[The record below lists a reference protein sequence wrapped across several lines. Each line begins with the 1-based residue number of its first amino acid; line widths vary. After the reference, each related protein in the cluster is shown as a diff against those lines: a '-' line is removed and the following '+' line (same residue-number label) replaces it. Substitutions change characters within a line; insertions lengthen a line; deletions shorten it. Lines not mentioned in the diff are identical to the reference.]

1 MTHENIKGIIQEA
14 GINATTKGDFIV
26 VHWKEMAALI
36 EHQRT
41 KAAEAE
47 IDECA
52 KVCEDAIST
61 IGEGVIIG
69 DERRDA
75 GINVCRNLAKRI
87 LARKAHLKS
96 QG

>member
-1 MTHENIKGIIQEA
+1 MSHENVRGIMQEA
-14 GINATTKGDFIV
+14 GINATTKGDFV
-26 VHWKEMAALI
+26 VIHWKEMAALI

-47 IDECA
+47 IDGCA
-52 KVCEDAIST
+52 KVCKDAISN
-61 IGEGVIIG
+61 IGEVVIIG
-69 DERRDA
+69 YERRDE
-75 GINVCRNLAKRI
+75 GINVCSNLEKRI